1 MLVRKINVKGF
12 VIMGKSKIDKEALQ
26 AKIQELLEKEVSK
39 FKDVLFSIKVLDEEN
54 EVAVEPF
61 ALCDVNG
68 DTHPISSEEETEVQ
82 FEEIL
87 ELNEFSNLSD
97 VLNEE
102 VCPSVE
108 INEEDIEY
116 IKEDE
121 PDMIKCVVNDKIRLL
136 VDKSNCN
143 IKRIPVLGVNLVSPI
158 NLLITDV
165 YIDSNMKSQD
175 DIEVTFCFIQD
186 NRSIMYKFDIGS
198 MLEEGI
204 VSVVENLDD
213 VLELSPVE
221 YRGLIE
227 KVNIDEINDI
237 ILKGV
242 F

>member
-1 MLVRKINVKGF
+1 
-12 VIMGKSKIDKEALQ
+12 MGKSKIDKKALQ
-26 AKIQELLEKEVSK
+26 DKIQELVGKEVSK
-39 FKDVLFSIKVLDEEN
+39 FKEVLFSIKVLDEEN
-54 EVAVEPF
+54 EVVVEPF

-68 DTHPISSEEETEVQ
+68 DIHPISSEEEIEVQ

-87 ELNEFSNLSD
+87 ELNDFTNLSD

-108 INEEDIEY
+108 INEDEIEY

-121 PDMIKCVVNDKIRLL
+121 HDMIKCVVNDEIRLL

-165 YIDSNMKSQD
+165 YIDSNMESQD
-175 DIEVTFCFIQD
+175 DIEITFCFIQD
-186 NRSIMYKFDIGS
+186 DRSIMYKFDIGS

-213 VLELSPVE
+213 VLEMSPVE

-227 KVNIDEINDI
+227 KVSINEINDI

>member
-1 MLVRKINVKGF
+1 
-12 VIMGKSKIDKEALQ
+12 MGKSKIDKEALQ
-26 AKIQELLEKEVSK
+26 AKIQELVGKEVSK
-39 FKDVLFSIKVLDEEN
+39 FKEVLFSIKVLDEEN

-68 DTHPISSEEETEVQ
+68 DIHPISSEEETEVQ

-87 ELNEFSNLSD
+87 ELNEFANLSD

-102 VCPSVE
+102 VCPSIE

-121 PDMIKCVVNDKIRLL
+121 HDMIKCVVNDKIRLL

-158 NLLITDV
+158 NLLITNV
-165 YIDSNMKSQD
+165 YIDSNMESQD

-186 NRSIMYKFDIGS
+186 NRSVMYKFDIGS

-213 VLELSPVE
+213 VLEMSPVE